1 MHFVPSQQLNVNF
14 HPHYMPCDFFVENV
28 SVLLGRRMH
37 VGSHP
42 AALIYRGG
50 LFMGIFCLNDLF
62 FSVELSK
69 NDSCL
74 LR

>member
-1 MHFVPSQQLNVNF
+1 MRFVPSQQLNVNF
-14 HPHYMPCDFFVENV
+14 HPHYVPCDFFVENV

-50 LFMGIFCLNDLF
+50 LFMPHGY
-62 FSVELSK
+62 
-69 NDSCL
+69 L
-74 LR
+74 LPQRLILLY